1 MNLVPKLLEAG
12 LKVIDMS
19 ADFRLK
25 NPADYETYYGWK
37 HAHPELLKEA
47 AYGLPELHREEIKKA
62 RFIGCP
68 GCMAT
73 ATILALVPIVKA
85 GLVDKNHIVADLKVG
100 SSGGG
105 SKPTV
110 ASHHPERFG
119 GVRPYQVVGH
129 RHIGEVEQEV
139 NAVSTEPVTVS
150 FTPHAVNMV
159 RGILVTIHAF
169 PQADPSKP
177 KTSGKRCAACTAAEP
192 FIRLVK
198 YQKGCYQLPD
208 PKVTQGTNFC
218 DIGFEID
225 PHANRLLMF
234 SAIDNMVKGA
244 SGQGVQCL
252 NLMMGIDETTGLE
265 KHGFPSDVTA
275 MLFVIKMGGSILKE
289 GASSDLVSRPQ
300 NPPQRTTKW
309 FSCMA
314 AASKSPKSA
323 PNWAKNRNSSCR
335 LKASEA
341 ATPTRKPS
349 KSTPWSWRANSTS
362 KSFSPCKAKAYPRW
376 A

>member
-1 MNLVPKLLEAG
+1 MMRIGIIGGTGYVGGELLRILLMHPQVELTMVTSRQSAGEYVFNSHPNLRGITQLKFVPMDIAELQKNCDLVFTATPHGGSVNLVPKLLEAG

-19 ADFRLK
+19 ADYRLK

-62 RFIGCP
+62 RVVGCP

-85 GLVDKNHIVADLKVG
+85 GLVEKNHLIADLKVG

-105 SKPTV
+105 SKPTL

-129 RHIGEVEQEV
+129 RHIAEVEQEV
-139 NAVSTEPVTVS
+139 SAVSSEPVTVS

-169 PQADPSKP
+169 PKHPIEAKDVWKALRG
-177 KTSGKRCAACTAAEP
+177 TYGTEP
-192 FIRLVK
+192 FIRFVK
-198 YQKGCYQLPD
+198 YIKGCYQLPD
-208 PKVTQGTNFC
+208 PKVTQGTNYC

-252 NLMMGIDETTGLE
+252 NLMMGIDETTGL
-265 KHGFPSDVTA
+265 
-275 MLFVIKMGGSILKE
+275 
-289 GASSDLVSRPQ
+289 
-300 NPPQRTTKW
+300 
-309 FSCMA
+309 
-314 AASKSPKSA
+314 KSA
-323 PNWAKNRNSSCR
+323 GFHPM
-335 LKASEA
+335 
-341 ATPTRKPS
+341 
-349 KSTPWSWRANSTS
+349 
-362 KSFSPCKAKAYPRW
+362 
-376 A
+376 